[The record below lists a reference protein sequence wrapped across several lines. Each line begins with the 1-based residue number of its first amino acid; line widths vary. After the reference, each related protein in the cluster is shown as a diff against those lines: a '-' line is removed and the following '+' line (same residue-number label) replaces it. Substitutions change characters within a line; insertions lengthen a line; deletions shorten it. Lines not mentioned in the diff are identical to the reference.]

1 MIKTTHNDKM
11 VYTEPCSHSLLCTL
25 FHSHAPSLHS
35 HSLPSTLTHFYLFL
49 THSYSFPAFFHPLP
63 LMFSSLLLILNP
75 PPTVCRLSHPFP
87 VHIQIL
93 TPNRIHHLPLQPK
106 FSPFIY
112 VRTCFTYLCV
122 CALCFTFPCTYVIHF
137 YALCYVYILSMPLRV
152 LISQDYLYTLRFFKI
167 YL

>member
-1 MIKTTHNDKM
+1 MIKWFILNR
-11 VYTEPCSHSLLCTL
+11 
-25 FHSHAPSLHS
+25 AP
-35 HSLPSTLTHFYLFL
+35 
-49 THSYSFPAFFHPLP
+49 THSYALPCTLPPLP
-63 LMFSSLLLILNP
+63 LTPIYSHPFLLIFNPLLLISGFFPPTPTHVQLTPTHFKP

-122 CALCFTFPCTYVIHF
+122 CALCFTFPYTYVIHF
-137 YALCYVYILSMPLRV
+137 YAPYYVYILSMPLRV
-152 LISQDYLYTLRFFKI
+152 LISQDYLYTLRFF
-167 YL
+167 